1 MAKGQKKKTR
11 EVRKP
16 KQDKS
21 KSPATPQPM
30 FKGGAAT
37 FEELKKK

>member
-1 MAKGQKKKTR
+1 MAKGQKKKSR
-11 EVRKP
+11 EARKP
-16 KQDKS
+16 KQDKA
-21 KSPATPQPM
+21 KAPTTPQPM